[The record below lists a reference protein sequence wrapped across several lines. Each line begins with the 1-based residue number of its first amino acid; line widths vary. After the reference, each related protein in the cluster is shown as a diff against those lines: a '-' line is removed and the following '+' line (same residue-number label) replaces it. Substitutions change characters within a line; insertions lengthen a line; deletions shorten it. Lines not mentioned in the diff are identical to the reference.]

1 MVKQYQAESAS
12 AVVLDVSTGEIIA
25 MANYPSFNPNVKYYG
40 DLENRRN
47 KAVTDLYEP
56 GSTFKALTLAYL
68 VDKGGIDAKSTVD
81 LGNGLLKLDG
91 NIVKDVVK
99 QKGKV
104 SIENVV
110 RKSSNVGFAKLVLEH
125 KFKDFN
131 DYLFQLGVGDSSYS
145 GFIGEPSSHVNELI
159 RDNSFSYA
167 TLSFGYG
174 VSMTPLQLARAYGI
188 MANGGRAFTPK
199 FLKVADDFSL
209 SENPPIFDENRLND
223 TKSLLNK
230 VVNLGGSGHR
240 ARVKGYEVCGKTGT
254 TKISGGKDG
263 YKKDYV
269 ASFAGFAPLKN
280 PKRVVVVVVRK
291 PEKAYYGSVVAAPV
305 FSKIMLASL
314 RQLRKY
320 NVENRYLF

>member
-1 MVKQYQAESAS
+1 M
-12 AVVLDVSTGEIIA
+12 L
-25 MANYPSFNPNVKYYG
+25 
-40 DLENRRN
+40 
-47 KAVTDLYEP
+47 
-56 GSTFKALTLAYL
+56 
-68 VDKGGIDAKSTVD
+68 
-81 LGNGLLKLDG
+81 
-91 NIVKDVVK
+91 
-99 QKGKV
+99 
-104 SIENVV
+104 
-110 RKSSNVGFAKLVLEH
+110 LVLEH

-131 DYLFQLGVGDSSYS
+131 EYLFQLGVGDSSYS

-291 PEKAYYGSVVAAPV
+291 PEKL
-305 FSKIMLASL
+305 IMEVWL
-314 RQLRKY
+314 RHRFFQNYACFVKT
-320 NVENRYLF
+320 VTQV